1 MFHLS
6 VLPRLVISSNHME
19 SLFCLLHNRLIQ
31 CHFLLPW
38 SSRVVLLFKGSL
50 AWVGHS
56 AVSLDSLFSRPSR
69 SCQYHVLSHQMFW
82 SSARAGLRRSPLTSC
97 RRVCLLSTTTH
108 CYESKPR
115 AAPWAYFHHD
125 RWPHAQHLIIIMGL
139 WLSGF
144 PCVRRQHTL
153 SHLGFVQYLDFH
165 LTLSVDFSP
174 LCQLSL
180 LVGSEGFFRALASSC
195 ARRKRTSVLV
205 PSLYF
210 VRFLPNLGLRVTLA
224 LDWCGM
230 P

>member
-1 MFHLS
+1 MYLRYFDGSTESVLSPLNKAHILIYISFIWDGFSFDLGSAFTLFHLS
-6 VLPRLVISSNHME
+6 VLPRLVISFNHME

-108 CYESKPR
+108 CSESKPR
-115 AAPWAYFHHD
+115 AAPWAYFHH
-125 RWPHAQHLIIIMGL
+125 W
-139 WLSGF
+139 
-144 PCVRRQHTL
+144 
-153 SHLGFVQYLDFH
+153 
-165 LTLSVDFSP
+165 
-174 LCQLSL
+174 
-180 LVGSEGFFRALASSC
+180 
-195 ARRKRTSVLV
+195 
-205 PSLYF
+205 
-210 VRFLPNLGLRVTLA
+210 
-224 LDWCGM
+224 
-230 P
+230 